1 MQKFGAAEGLSELLE
16 WSEPVIFDCLAET
29 YAIYVRQKDVIGHL
43 ARLHGR
49 AWRALIA
56 GDMRRFRTLRREL
69 AAVLH
74 PLGVG
79 ANCMAAADARTIRE
93 LNDIIAARFQRSG
106 RIAQG
111 YRLALVEIAYR
122 LTPVLQAA

>member
-1 MQKFGAAEGLSELLE
+1 MQKFGAADGLSELLE
-16 WSEPVIFDCLAET
+16 WSEPVIFDCLTET
-29 YAIYVRQKDVIGHL
+29 YRTYVTQKDVIGHL
-43 ARLHGR
+43 GRLHGR

-56 GDMRRFRTLRREL
+56 GDMRRFRALRREL
-69 AAVLH
+69 TAALQ

-79 ANCMAAADARTIRE
+79 PTCMAAADARALAE
-93 LNDIIAARFQRSG
+93 LNDIIAARFQRCG

-111 YRLALVEIAYR
+111 YRLALVEIANR